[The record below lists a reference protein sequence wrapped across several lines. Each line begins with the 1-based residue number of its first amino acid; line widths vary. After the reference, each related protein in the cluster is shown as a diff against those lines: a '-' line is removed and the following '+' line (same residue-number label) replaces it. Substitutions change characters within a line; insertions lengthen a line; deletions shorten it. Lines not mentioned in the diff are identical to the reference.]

1 MGMRRS
7 LLRISVFTTAILLFF
22 LGWTTIPELQRA
34 RRFETALSAL
44 TQLSPAER
52 LQVLD
57 RIAWLNGLSMM
68 PSVAPVS
75 GSDSS
80 QQFRN
85 GIDIASARL
94 AAARPLRSE
103 LEDLAR
109 EANVPPQWDVICWRF
124 GLFAST
130 IALLWVLLFVGFR
143 ITSQPTRFSATK
155 RPTVT

>member
-75 GSDSS
+75 GSGL
-80 QQFRN
+80 QPAVPERHRYRKRPV
-85 GIDIASARL
+85 GCGTT
-94 AAARPLRSE
+94 AAVE

-109 EANVPPQWDVICWRF
+109 KANVPPQWDVICWRF
-124 GLFAST
+124 GLFAGT

-155 RPTVT
+155 HPTVT